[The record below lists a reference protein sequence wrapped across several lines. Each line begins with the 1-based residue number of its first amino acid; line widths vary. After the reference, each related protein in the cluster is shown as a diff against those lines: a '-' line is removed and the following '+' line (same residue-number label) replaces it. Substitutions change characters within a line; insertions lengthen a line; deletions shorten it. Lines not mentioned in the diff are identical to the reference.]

1 VPMYVSIFNNDRLWY
16 LPILVPVPAGEPLD
30 PRNDWE
36 AEDGI
41 TKVFGDG
48 YSIDLGYSNTYV
60 LFEQAYN
67 KNILDIMSPDGGILN
82 VRVQFFGQG
91 GFAYKGTGVV
101 ETVYGSPGNDIFYDN
116 SLALTPPYEQPD
128 YTFDRYFGGGGND
141 TYFITSVKTYIS
153 EGTEPYEGPTTT
165 GGIDTVVVNFGGYV
179 LGSGLERLRMIGTLN
194 EVDGEDA
201 TSAGTGN
208 ELDNVLYG
216 DEWKNELW
224 AGPGV
229 DVIFGGNGAD
239 QMDGGDG
246 ADIFVIQNE
255 GSAISGQDSI
265 FGFDKTDLIVS
276 DQKLFDRDGDG
287 YINTGGNKRFDF
299 EAGASISISGEDGK
313 AVKKLEFDGEIVVND
328 ETYYVYS
335 LRGGSGELA
344 HAINYLD
351 SLI

>member
-1 VPMYVSIFNNDRLWY
+1 MPMYVRIDSNDRLWY
-16 LPILVPVPAGEPLD
+16 LPFLVPVPRAEELD

-36 AEDGI
+36 LTDGI
-41 TKVFGDG
+41 PVIYADG
-48 YSIDLGYSNTYV
+48 YSIDLNFSGTLILLEEAYDKNV
-60 LFEQAYN
+60 LE
-67 KNILDIMSPDGGILN
+67 LRSPDDP
-82 VRVQFFGQG
+82 RVSVSFFGSG
-91 GFAYKGTGVV
+91 GFSYKGSGVN
-101 ETVYGSPGNDIFYDN
+101 ETVYGSPGNDVFYD
-116 SLALTPPYEQPD
+116 SSFVLPAPYEQHLYSTD
-128 YTFDRYFGGGGND
+128 SYFGGGGD
-141 TYFITSVKTYIS
+141 DVYFITSSQTYVS
-153 EGTEPYEGPTTT
+153 EGTVPYEGPTTT

-179 LGSGLERLRMIGTLN
+179 LGSGLERLRMVGTLN

-216 DEWKNELW
+216 DEWKNELS
-224 AGPGV
+224 AGLGV

-239 QMDGGDG
+239 HMDGGDG

-255 GSAISGQDSI
+255 NSTLSGHDSI

-276 DQKLFDRDGDG
+276 DQRLFDRDGDG
-287 YINTGGNKRFDF
+287 FITTGGNNKFDF
-299 EAGASISISGEDGK
+299 KAGASVSILGIDEK
-313 AVKKLEFDGEIVVND
+313 FVKKLEFDGEITISD